1 MAKCWYCEC
10 EASELDEDGTCG
22 CVEMI
27 IPKSMQE
34 EPDDE
39 NPNQEDDDNSN

>member
-1 MAKCWYCEC
+1 MARCWYCEC
-10 EASELDEDGTCG
+10 EAAELDEDGTCG

-34 EPDDE
+34 EPE
-39 NPNQEDDDNSN
+39 HEDNTNEEEE